1 MDEIRNMI
9 FYNHF
14 GAGDIFESREFVK
27 DYMTIMPNLNFFYA
41 HGKHP
46 RILQDI
52 PNLNFCEVTDAMH
65 PMNKITVTADTI
77 YINTWIGR
85 DGRYVLPGIGCTVEK
100 LYEMHNNILHDVG
113 MFKLTRDDIYSYIPK
128 LDFSYYATN
137 NIHDFLVAT
146 KDTNKVL
153 ISNGP
158 VQSNQAFNFDFTPV
172 IDLLCRSYPDII
184 FIATSPTNLAFDNLY
199 YTEGTIKVDG
209 FDLNNIAYLSVFTDI
224 IIGRSSGPH
233 TFSQHIDNWLDHK
246 KVNLAFTYMK
256 SGSHFVLSDHL
267 PMKKEWSPATE
278 TKDVFE
284 KICEVIDGKK
294 AIWNESL

>member
-1 MDEIRNMI
+1 MDNISRMI

-27 DYMTIMPNLNFFYA
+27 DYVQLMPHLDFYYA

-46 RILQDI
+46 KILLDI
-52 PNLNFCEVTDAMH
+52 PELKYTEVTDAMH
-65 PMNKITVTADTI
+65 PMNKITVSTDTI

-100 LYEMHNNILHDVG
+100 LYEMHNSILHDLG
-113 MFKLTRDDIYSYIPK
+113 MLKLTRDDVYSYIPK
-128 LDFSYYATN
+128 IDFSAYDVSGV
-137 NIHDFLVAT
+137 HDFIYNT
-146 KDTNKVL
+146 KKRKRVL

-172 IDLLCRSYPDII
+172 INELCVKYPEII
-184 FIATSPTNLAFDNLY
+184 FIATSFTDLVYDNLF
-199 YTEGTIKVDG
+199 YTGNTIKSDG
-209 FDLNNIAYLSVFTDI
+209 FDLNEVAYLSCYTNL

-233 TFSQHIDNWLDHK
+233 TFSQHIDNWNDK
-246 KVNLAFTYMK
+246 NKINLSFTYQRT
-256 SGSHFVLSDHL
+256 GSHFVLSDHL

-278 TKDVFE
+278 TVDVVA
-284 KICEVIDGKK
+284 KICEVIDR
-294 AIWNESL
+294 